1 MPCAPKSYT
10 SIHWPPSSVQQCFSF
25 YGLPASFPF
34 LLPGDRG
41 WCFFERALLQH
52 KGKNYTEWDR
62 IFQWR
67 IFFPLGIGEQGIP
80 ALTHFLSLSLS
91 GNQRGNSLSGNH
103 SLVNQMQEPGM
114 PRLGRPQQGP
124 TGKGHSR
131 AGNGLREYLG
141 GQTNSALGSKAHL
154 WAGLAQ
160 VCLHI

>member
-1 MPCAPKSYT
+1 MGQDFSGED
-10 SIHWPPSSVQQCFSF
+10 FSF
-25 YGLPASFPF
+25 S
-34 LLPGDRG
+34 
-41 WCFFERALLQH
+41 
-52 KGKNYTEWDR
+52 
-62 IFQWR
+62 
-67 IFFPLGIGEQGIP
+67 LGIGEQGIP
-80 ALTHFLSLSLS
+80 ALTHFPSLSLS

-114 PRLGRPQQGP
+114 PCLGRPQQGP

-141 GQTNSALGSKAHL
+141 GKTNSALGSEAHL